1 MTRARSARKPSK
13 KGLKKART
21 PEEPRH
27 TRPQK
32 HRARFDWHRLLPIL
46 VVVAGCIAYYDSFTG
61 VFVLDDDKHIVNNSR
76 IREIWPLSETLRGRR
91 PVVDLSLAVN
101 YKIGQLDVW
110 GYHAFNLA
118 VHLLAGL
125 TLFGVVR
132 RSMLR
137 KQFQSR
143 VRSAAPWFALVAALI
158 WVVHPLQTQSVTY
171 IVQRS
176 ESLMGLFYLL
186 TLYCVIRGVDSR
198 YGDGWYV
205 AAVICCAL
213 GMGSKAVM
221 VTAPLVVLLYDWI
234 FLSKSCAE
242 TLHRRWGLY
251 VTLMLTWSVLWVT
264 DVAWPVLSTAPRA
277 ATVGFGFKSITPF
290 QYLAT
295 QVGVIAHYVR
305 LSLWPDPLCL
315 DYAWPVARSV
325 REVVTP
331 ALLVI
336 PLLLGTLWALLRKS
350 WLGFVGAWFFLTL
363 APTSSFIP
371 IKDPAFEHRMYL
383 ALAAVVVAV
392 VLGGYAALEDALSRL
407 SIVPW
412 ETTPRRVVNASLV
425 AMVVALSV
433 YGTVLRNQD
442 YASELTM
449 WRDVLAKSPDNAR
462 GHLGLGTAVFN
473 LAKSSD
479 NARGHPGLGT
489 AVSDR
494 DLMEE
499 AEEAFRRAV
508 QLKPSYTDGY
518 YNLGNALAENGKLE
532 EAVAAYRRA
541 LQLRPRYAKAHYNL
555 ANTLKKQEKFD
566 AAIASYR
573 NALRANPRHM
583 AAHIN
588 LGNTLKLQGR
598 LEESI
603 EEYYKALEINPHY
616 ANARYNLGD
625 TFRRQ
630 GRLEEAM
637 REFQLAVKY
646 DPNHRA
652 AQKALEVMRAR
663 LREPQSD

>member
-1 MTRARSARKPSK
+1 M
-13 KGLKKART
+13 
-21 PEEPRH
+21 PEEHRH
-27 TRPQK
+27 TCPQE
-32 HRARFDWHRLLPIL
+32 HRARFDWRWLLPIL
-46 VVVAGCIAYYDSFTG
+46 VIVAGCIAYYNSFSG
-61 VFVLDDDKHIVNNSR
+61 VFVLDDDKHIINNSR

-91 PVVDLSLAVN
+91 PVLDLSLAVN
-101 YKIGQLDVW
+101 YEIGQLNVW

-137 KQFQSR
+137 NQFQSGVR
-143 VRSAAPWFALVAALI
+143 VAAPWFALVIALI

-171 IVQRS
+171 IIQRS

-186 TLYCVIRGVDSR
+186 TLYCVIRGVDSK

-221 VTAPLVVLLYDWI
+221 VTSPLVVLLYDWI
-234 FLSKSCAE
+234 FLSKSFAE
-242 TLHRRWGLY
+242 MLRRRWGLY
-251 VTLMLTWSVLWVT
+251 LMLMFTWYILRT
-264 DVAWPVLSTAPRA
+264 TGVATGVLSSAQRA
-277 ATVGFGFKSITPF
+277 VTVGFSYKGITSF
-290 QYLAT
+290 DYLVT
-295 QVGVIAHYVR
+295 QVGVIAHYVK

-325 REVVTP
+325 GEVVRP

-336 PLLLGTLWALLRKS
+336 PLLLGALWALLRKS

-383 ALAAVVVAV
+383 ALAAVVVMV
-392 VLGGYAALEDALSRL
+392 VLGGYAVLEGAFSRL
-407 SIVPW
+407 SW
-412 ETTPRRVVNASLV
+412 EPKPRRVIDASLV

-433 YGTVLRNQD
+433 YGTVRRNKD
-442 YASELTM
+442 YESELTM
-449 WRDVLAKSPDNAR
+449 WHDVLAKSPDNAR
-462 GHLGLGTAVFN
+462 GHLGLGTAMFN
-473 LAKSSD
+473 LAKNPD
-479 NARGHPGLGT
+479 NARRHLGPGT
-489 AVSDR
+489 AVSKR

-499 AEEAFRRAV
+499 AEEAFRKAV
-508 QLKPSYTDGY
+508 QLRPTYTDGH
-518 YNLGNALAENGKLE
+518 YNLGNALAENGKLD

-541 LQLRPRYAKAHYNL
+541 LQLRPRYARAHYNL
-555 ANTLKKQEKFD
+555 GNTLKKQRKFD

-625 TFRRQ
+625 AFRRQ

-637 REFQLAVKY
+637 RELQLAVTY

-652 AQKALEVMRAR
+652 AQKALEVMRTR
-663 LREPQSD
+663 LGEPQSD